1 MNIHEVIRRPLLTEK
16 STIGREELNL
26 ATFAVDPRA
35 TKHDVRRAV
44 ERLFDVSVLSV
55 RTMRQH
61 RKKRRVGKNLGTRS
75 EWKKAI
81 VQLAEGQSI
90 EFFEGI

>member
-1 MNIHEVIRRPLLTEK
+1 MNVYEVIRRPLVTEK
-16 STIGREELNL
+16 SNIGREDANL

-35 TKHDVRRAV
+35 NKHDIRRAIEELFEV
-44 ERLFDVSVLSV
+44 EVLTV
-55 RTMRQH
+55 RTMRQP
-61 RKKRRVGKNLGTRS
+61 RKTKRMGRHMGRRP

-90 EFFEGI
+90 EFFEGL

>member
-35 TKHDVRRAV
+35 TKHDIRRAV
-44 ERLFDVSVLSV
+44 EGLFDVSVLEV

-61 RKKRRVGKNLGTRS
+61 RKKRGVGKNAGTRS

-81 VQLAEGQSI
+81 VHLAEGQAI

>member
-1 MNIHEVIRRPLLTEK
+1 MNLHEVIRRPLLTEK
-16 STIGREELNL
+16 STIGREEKNL
-26 ATFAVDPRA
+26 AVFAVDPRA
-35 TKHDVRRAV
+35 TKHDIRRAV
-44 ERLFDVSVLSV
+44 EGLFDVQVVVV

-81 VQLAEGQSI
+81 VQLAEGQAI
-90 EFFEGI
+90 EYFEGI

>member
-1 MNIHEVIRRPLLTEK
+1 MNLHEVIRRPLLTEK
-16 STIGREELNL
+16 STIGREEKNL

-35 TKHDVRRAV
+35 TKHDIRRAV
-44 ERLFDVSVLSV
+44 EGLFGVEVLDV

-61 RKKRRVGKNLGTRS
+61 RKKRRMGKNMGTRS

-81 VQLAEGQSI
+81 VQLAEGQAI
-90 EFFEGI
+90 EFFEGV